1 MVGFPDVCMTPSPGG
16 PVPIPYPN
24 LAQSKDLENGSKRG
38 LINGAPVALK
48 DSYLGAST
56 GDEAGTMG
64 GGVASGKTKGR
75 AHPVNYSFDVMIE
88 GKPVV
93 RNLDPFTLND
103 HNTPPF
109 PILQPQ
115 SVPPRA
121 GRVEEVKVE
130 RAVERCDW
138 CGKEKHGFERKGR
151 VGSNLGSSAILGR
164 NMLEGRELATHP
176 WCRATAEVD
185 PLASLTLTPLVHQLE
200 GASRVPRICGAV
212 QGKLAFASRYAPLDC
227 VLAAVQWG

>member
-1 MVGFPDVCMTPSPGG
+1 MSGTERAALRVQGPLLRRRRPAHRGPPRRSDSTFAIESEGKVVGFPDVCMTPSPGG

-164 NMLEGRELATHP
+164 NMLEGRVRH
-176 WCRATAEVD
+176 
-185 PLASLTLTPLVHQLE
+185 
-200 GASRVPRICGAV
+200 
-212 QGKLAFASRYAPLDC
+212 
-227 VLAAVQWG
+227 